1 MLQYFP
7 VKEEALQR
15 IQTCTEEDHSCH
27 NVAVTRRCCHQT
39 LLSHEVAVT
48 TLLSHDVAVTRGCCH
63 TRLLSHDVITQ
74 RCCHTTLSHDVAV
87 TRRCHTMLLSHDVV
101 TRRSLLF
108 ENFRCYVVV
117 ILRCRNVNPTLLQRC
132 HKLQFSKGLAVSFV
146 TSSSY
151 YVVAT

>member
-48 TLLSHDVAVTRGCCH
+48 TLLSPDVAVTRRCCHTRLLSQRCCHTTLLSHEVAVTRGCCH
-63 TRLLSHDVITQ
+63 TTLSHNVAVTRRYHTTLLSHDVVTQ
-74 RCCHTTLSHDVAV
+74 CYSHTTLSHDVPCCLKIFV
-87 TRRCHTMLLSHDVV
+87 
-101 TRRSLLF
+101 
-108 ENFRCYVVV
+108 
-117 ILRCRNVNPTLLQRC
+117 
-132 HKLQFSKGLAVSFV
+132 V

-151 YVVAT
+151 YGVAT